1 MITECIKFPAGWCI
15 CGFGQTGDDAH
26 CVNGL
31 CGDVADGGAIHHTNE
46 QRATSNDD
54 DVWTTT
60 TTYGRRRRRMDDDDD
75 VWTTTTAVAAFQ
87 PRAGELIPVAVYH
100 EALVSR
106 RSAGGTLS
114 NKG

>member
-31 CGDVADGGAIHHTNE
+31 CGDVADGGAIQHTNE

-54 DVWTTT
+54 DEQ
-60 TTYGRRRRRMDDDDD
+60 RRRRMDDDDD
-75 VWTTTTAVAAFQ
+75 VWTTTAVAAFQ